1 MDQDHSP
8 GEVIDVRQLI
18 EALGIE
24 GACQTAEDYFAQ
36 LEPSILAKPFN
47 NINETPELLSCFAQ
61 VLQGLNLFPGLVVL
75 DFGAGS
81 GWISRFLTQ
90 LGLNAIALD
99 VSQTALKIGR
109 ELYER
114 QPLFGDHPYPSF
126 LPFDGMSIALDDGS
140 VDRVICFDALHHTPN
155 PSEVIKELGRVLKS
169 GGIAGFSEP
178 GPDHSQLRQSQAEMR
193 MYRTIENDIQIKEIW
208 ETAQFAGFTEIKLAV
223 FNPNLFLLP
232 LERFQKYVA
241 GGRDVEEYLAQTR
254 AYQQGHQIFFLHK
267 GGSSTPS
274 DSRQQSG
281 LLAALDV
288 TLAPARVAEGDL
300 LHISVVVKNVGDAVW
315 LPSTGANESMAGAAS
330 IFDERGNLIKENLQ
344 RGAVHLGSHL
354 FDRQGRLL
362 ERDYSRHLLTEDAR
376 PVKPG
381 DALSFKT
388 TLASAKQ
395 GSYVLEFDLVSEWV
409 CWFEANGSQT
419 VRVEFEVV

>member
-1 MDQDHSP
+1 MDRDQSP
-8 GEVIDVRQLI
+8 DDLIDVQKLI
-18 EALGIE
+18 EELGIE

-61 VLQGLNLFPGLVVL
+61 VIQGLNLFPGLVVL

-90 LGLNAIALD
+90 LGLKVIALD
-99 VSQTALKIGR
+99 VSHTALKMGR

-114 QPLFGDHPYPSF
+114 QPVFGDQPKPTF
-126 LPFDGMSIALDDGS
+126 LPFDGRRIALDDGS

-155 PSEVIKELGRVLKS
+155 PGDVIRELGRVLKP
-169 GGIAGFSEP
+169 GGVAAFSEP
-178 GPDHSQLRQSQAEMR
+178 GPDHSRLRQSQAEMR
-193 MYRTIENDIQIKEIW
+193 MYRTIENDILIEEIW
-208 ETAQFAGFTEIKLAV
+208 QTAQSAGFTDLRLAV
-223 FNPNLFLLP
+223 FNPNQFHLP
-232 LERFQKYVA
+232 LEGFQKYVDSGEGA
-241 GGRDVEEYLAQTR
+241 EEYLQQIR
-254 AYQQGHQIFFLHK
+254 AYQRAHRIFFLFK
-267 GGSSTPS
+267 GGSSTTL

-281 LLAALDV
+281 LLAGLEV
-288 TLAPARVAEGDL
+288 TLAAGRLSEGDL
-300 LHISVVVKNVGDAVW
+300 LVMNVVVKNVGNAVW
-315 LPSTGANESMAGAAS
+315 LPTTAAGEPIRGARS

-354 FDRQGRLL
+354 FDRQGHLL
-362 ERDYSRHLLTEDAR
+362 KRDYSRHLLTEDAR

-381 DALSFKT
+381 DMLSFET
-388 TLASAKQ
+388 TLASPKQ

-419 VRVEFEVV
+419 VRLEFDVL